1 MHRTLRRQS
10 NISSCLCAYAS
21 QYYLSSYPYCR
32 SKSSKSASDSQSVAA
47 TPSHKAGSVPQ
58 YLLNRQ
64 EKWRQAE
71 ERRAKN
77 KPDPRYGG

>member
-1 MHRTLRRQS
+1 MGPLGRQGPVAQDYG
-10 NISSCLCAYAS
+10 NRF
-21 QYYLSSYPYCR
+21 R
-32 SKSSKSASDSQSVAA
+32 SKSSRSASDSQSVAA

-77 KPDPRYGG
+77 KPDPRYAG

>member
-1 MHRTLRRQS
+1 MRT
-10 NISSCLCAYAS
+10 YF
-21 QYYLSSYPYCR
+21 R

-77 KPDPRYGG
+77 KPDPR

>member
-1 MHRTLRRQS
+1 MTIAIRRL
-10 NISSCLCAYAS
+10 IVELYF
-21 QYYLSSYPYCR
+21 R

-77 KPDPRYGG
+77 KPDPR